1 MLRMAFM
8 RVVMMAVMT
17 AMVPL
22 ATLATLAMAAEAAPS
37 RGRTADLT
45 LRYVN
50 DSVISFGDVLQR
62 NSLRLSEY
70 ERRGRPRPGNREELL
85 AFAQQSLDELTEE
98 ALLIQYGHQM
108 SQERGF
114 ELVDHERISQMV
126 MERSRSSGRG
136 RSLREQREERLYI
149 ERQQIMDLVMG
160 YFESRTPRISP
171 QDIERS
177 YREREQDFR
186 RPARA
191 KVFQIVLRPSSPA
204 ERQEVRQ
211 ARIAVFKAAQDS
223 ADAMIRA
230 ASETRIEAYTVAN
243 ADEQERLLQEAVQE
257 IAKQSMRADL
267 DAASA
272 ALAKKATEAEE
283 RAATLRDPEAAR
295 ADLEALRAELVS
307 KDLEAFKDAAK
318 RLSQG
323 PGAADGGA
331 LGWVEPGSYQPAFDQ
346 VVFSIKPGELSPVFL
361 ADKLACLVVV
371 SERTEASSRAFGEVV
386 GEIESAL
393 HRAQLKAARLV
404 AISMLRGRA
413 SIRDLVTMPQLLE

>member
-1 MLRMAFM
+1 MLRSAC
-8 RVVMMAVMT
+8 VLVMMMG
-17 AMVPL
+17 
-22 ATLATLAMAAEAAPS
+22 TLAFAAEPGQS
-37 RGRTADLT
+37 RGRMADLT

-62 NSLRLSEY
+62 NSMRLSDY

-98 ALLIQYGHQM
+98 ELLIQYGRQM

-126 MERSRSSGRG
+126 MERSRASGRG
-136 RSLREQREERLYI
+136 RSLREQADERRYI

-160 YFESRTPRISP
+160 YFESRTPHISP
-171 QDIERS
+171 QDIERN

-211 ARIAVFKAAQDS
+211 LRIALFKAAQDS
-223 ADAMIRA
+223 TDAVIRA
-230 ASETRIEAYTVAN
+230 ASESRIEAYTVASTE
-243 ADEQERLLQEAVQE
+243 DQERLLAEAVQD
-257 IAKQSMRADL
+257 IAKQVSRVDL
-267 DAASA
+267 DAGSA
-272 ALAKKATEAEE
+272 ALAKKAAEAED
-283 RAATLRDPEAAR
+283 RAAKLRDPEAAR
-295 ADLEALRAELVS
+295 HDLDVLRAELAT
-307 KDLEAFKDAAK
+307 KDLDAFKDAAK

-331 LGWVEPGSYQPAFDQ
+331 LGWVEPGTYQAAFDQ
-346 VVFSIKPGELSPVFL
+346 VVFSIKPGELSPVFM

-371 SERTEASSRAFGEVV
+371 GERTEASSRAFGEVV
-386 GEIESAL
+386 GEIENAL
-393 HRAQLKAARLV
+393 HLSQVKAARNV
-404 AISMLRGRA
+404 AVSMLRSKA
-413 SIRDLVTMPQLLE
+413 TVSDLVTIPQLME